1 MGKGNWRE
9 ASAVSFISYR
19 IGCLINVFPY
29 VICAN
34 EHDNHHKSDEQLI
47 NGAIIHFLL
56 RARPTMPPPIPH
68 IAPITE
74 ARKLTM
80 KKMIKTVVSL
90 IDCMDS
96 RL

>member
-1 MGKGNWRE
+1 M
-9 ASAVSFISYR
+9 STITTISPMNSLSTAR
-19 IGCLINVFPY
+19 LSI
-29 VICAN
+29 
-34 EHDNHHKSDEQLI
+34 
-47 NGAIIHFLL
+47 FLL